1 MVWKLY
7 LLIMK
12 FITPWW
18 QVLNSHLLCFASCN
32 IVHWRLN
39 QNSMDNVFF
48 FPLKSKLTSGC
59 WPYKWLAQNFKGNFW
74 LFTKKNKNLYG
85 TSMCSQENCSITWD
99 EAWDWIT
106 LESLKSKWCICWL
119 IFLDKRMVSWAGSI
133 YIVHTHGKHSN
144 LGLGGVQ

>member
-48 FPLKSKLTSGC
+48 FLWNQSLQMVVGLTSG
-59 WPYKWLAQNFKGNFW
+59 WPKTLREIFDCSQKKYK
-74 LFTKKNKNLYG
+74 LYG
-85 TSMCSQENCSITWD
+85 TSMCSQENCSLTWD